1 VGGSAVAVYVLMG
14 AAGLVLLIACL
25 NVGNLFLVR
34 AITQGRDSAIRAAL
48 GAARSRVMGQRLL
61 ECVLVAG
68 FGGVIGAVVAHWG
81 VRFLLAVSPESLA
94 RAEDVGF
101 DTGLLAFAVVLTRA
115 PACSSVS
122 ARPTARHGRTR
133 AWPCTTALAGRR
145 LGVVAVTRAPRSS
158 WPRWPL
164 RSAGRRRPV
173 DPELRIAAG
182 RRPRIR
188 NRTGCD
194 VRGASAAGAV

>member
-1 VGGSAVAVYVLMG
+1 M
-14 AAGLVLLIACL
+14 LLIACL

-81 VRFLLAVSPESLA
+81 ARFLLAVSPESLA

-101 DTGLLAFAVVLTRA
+101 DTGLLAFAVVLTACTGVRNCFDSGSAGLYGPSWVSSGSLPYA
-115 PACSSVS
+115 PQWRLYSPVS
-122 ARPTARHGRTR
+122 ASSTIT
-133 AWPCTTALAGRR
+133 RR
-145 LGVVAVTRAPRSS
+145 LP
-158 WPRWPL
+158 
-164 RSAGRRRPV
+164 
-173 DPELRIAAG
+173 
-182 RRPRIR
+182 
-188 NRTGCD
+188 
-194 VRGASAAGAV
+194 